1 MWKHTL
7 ESRKARLEVR
17 MKGLKTAD
25 TAKAGIWMPILKG
38 ALIASAFSIALI
50 VLFAVI
56 LKQEWANTD
65 SIPVANSVIK
75 VISAALAAFV
85 ATRKCKER
93 CWLVG
98 LLAGLLYTVL
108 AFMVFSILSDSFSFS
123 LALLSDMGIGAL
135 SGMLMAMLMQM
146 FRK

>member
-7 ESRKARLEVR
+7 ESCKARLEVR

-146 FRK
+146 FRR

>member
-1 MWKHTL
+1 
-7 ESRKARLEVR
+7 

-75 VISAALAAFV
+75 VISAALAAFI

-93 CWLVG
+93 CWLIG
-98 LLAGLLYTVL
+98 LLAGLFYTIL

-135 SGMLMAMLMQM
+135 SGMLTAMLLQM
-146 FRK
+146 FRR